1 MLIDV
6 VDVKRIA
13 HFSRISIK
21 EEDIPLFLLRLNNT
35 LSVLEKISEVNV
47 EGVEPM
53 VSVVPMKM
61 VHRPDVVCDG
71 DKVESIL
78 SDAPQD
84 RKSVVCCAKSSRV
97 MSSFI
102 SFLSVHFIGP
112 FYIEVC

>member
-61 VHRPDVVCDG
+61 VHRPDVGCDG

-78 SDAPQD
+78 SNAPHVE
-84 RKSVVCCAKSSRV
+84 KNFFVVPKAV
-97 MSSFI
+97 
-102 SFLSVHFIGP
+102 
-112 FYIEVC
+112 E